1 LIEKKG
7 FLTTFGS
14 VVYPYRIFDQTKTN
28 TTMKTKSLY
37 LAALIVLAGVVS
49 AVGKDEPRNAGLAV
63 VPVKGSEVFRVI
75 YKGESASK
83 VKLYVYN
90 SSSRVIFS
98 ETVNSNGG
106 FIRPLNFSGLQFGEY
121 TIEVTDA
128 SGKKSEKVNYQPA
141 KSENTVHVSKLS
153 EANGKFLLSVAQ
165 NHGETYTVRIFD
177 AANNLIFTDI
187 KTEAADFAKLYNLK
201 NVVGAVT
208 FEVSN
213 STGVI
218 KTITF

>member
-1 LIEKKG
+1 M
-7 FLTTFGS
+7 
-14 VVYPYRIFDQTKTN
+14 N
-28 TTMKTKSLY
+28 TKSLY
-37 LAALIVLAGVVS
+37 VAALIVMVGAVT

-83 VKLYVYN
+83 VKLNIYN
-90 SSSRVIFS
+90 ASSQVIFS
-98 ETVNSNGG
+98 ETVNSSGG

-121 TIEVTDA
+121 TIELTDA

-141 KSENTVHVSKLS
+141 KSGSQVHVSKLA

-165 NHGETYTVRIFD
+165 HNGEPITVRIFD
-177 AANNLIFTDI
+177 EANHLLFSDTRTDGG
-187 KTEAADFAKLYNLK
+187 DFAKLYSLK
-201 NVVGAVT
+201 NVDGSVT

-213 STGVI
+213 STGHI
-218 KTITF
+218 KTVTF